1 MAASRRRGGP
11 SRRLVVD
18 ADILGAA
25 GGQPNPDCRG
35 VAVRAFLIAVLSI
48 CHRVVVTPAISGEWK
63 RHASRFSRQ
72 WRVSMEARKKIIRLD
87 APEDARLRK
96 QLARAIPVRRDKE
109 AALKDVHLIEA
120 ARAADGIVAS
130 LDEKA
135 RQIFASACVPI
146 PDLASLTWVNP
157 ACVAEGVPAWL
168 EAGARTEQARTLGR
182 FVRKG
187 KLA

>member
-1 MAASRRRGGP
+1 MAASRKRAGA
-11 SRRLVVD
+11 SRRLVID
-18 ADILGAA
+18 ANVLGEA
-25 GGQPNPDCRG
+25 GNQPDPGSRG
-35 VAVRAFLIAVLSI
+35 IAVRAFLGAVLGI
-48 CHRVVVTPAISGEWK
+48 CHRVVLTPAIRDEWK
-63 RHASRFSRQ
+63 RHASSFARK
-72 WRVSMEARKKIIRLD
+72 WRVSMEGRKKIIRLD

-96 QLARAIPVRRDKE
+96 QFARAIPVQRDKE

-130 LDEKA
+130 LDERA
-135 RQIFASACVPI
+135 RQIFASACEAI

-157 ACVAEGVPAWL
+157 ACAAEGVPAWL